1 LSIVSMKALLESGVH
16 FGHQTRRWNPKMAQF
31 IFTSRNGI
39 HIIDLQKTMQRL
51 KIAYNAVKEIAEGNG
66 KVLFVGTKK
75 QAQAS
80 VVEHATNCGMFYVAE
95 RWLGGLLTNF
105 DTVSKSILRLKELE
119 KMKETD
125 QWDAETKKE
134 ILELSRELQKKEK
147 VLTGIKDMAKLPEA
161 LFIID
166 PKREAIAVKEARKLR
181 IPIFA
186 VVDTNCNPDEIDYPV
201 PGNDDAIRAIALFL
215 EVMSRAII
223 EGKSAGQV
231 EEEGDE
237 IDEFD
242 EEAVDEATYKEKEG
256 AVDES
261 ASEEDVKLDDAG
273 EAEDVKVEA
282 EVPIEEKADSN
293 VTEDVKVET
302 EVPTEEKADSNVT
315 EDVKVETEVP
325 TEEKADSNVTEDVKV
340 ETEVPTEEKADSNV
354 TEDVKVESK
363 VDSIEE
369 KVEEEEKKAEEK
381 QEKDAGATE
390 KEGAVQEEVRDKYQE
405 EYGDLDEKD
414 SW

>member
-1 LSIVSMKALLESGVH
+1 MSIVSMKALLESGVH

-51 KIAYNAVKEIAEGNG
+51 KVAYNAMKEIVEENG

-80 VVEHATNCGMFYVAE
+80 VVEYATNCGMFYVAE

-105 DTVSKSILRLKELE
+105 DTVSKSIQRLKELE
-119 KMKETD
+119 NMKETD

-134 ILELSRELQKKEK
+134 ILELNRELEKKEK
-147 VLTGIKDMAKLPEA
+147 VLSGIKDMSKLPEA
-161 LFIID
+161 LFVID

-186 VVDTNCNPDEIDYPV
+186 VVDTNCNPDEIDYPI

-215 EVMSRAII
+215 EVMSRAIN

-231 EEEGDE
+231 EEE
-237 IDEFD
+237 FD
-242 EEAVDEATYKEKEG
+242 EEGADEAITEEVEG
-256 AVDES
+256 TADEI
-261 ASEEDVKLDDAG
+261 ASEEDVAVDAG
-273 EAEDVKVEA
+273 EDKDVKLE
-282 EVPIEEKADSN
+282 
-293 VTEDVKVET
+293 
-302 EVPTEEKADSNVT
+302 
-315 EDVKVETEVP
+315 
-325 TEEKADSNVTEDVKV
+325 
-340 ETEVPTEEKADSNV
+340 
-354 TEDVKVESK
+354 KVESD
-363 VDSIEE
+363 VDEDAAVATEGDSIDASVDKEGDH
-369 KVEEEEKKAEEK
+369 KEEEGKEEAAEAPAEKAVP
-381 QEKDAGATE
+381 E
-390 KEGAVQEEVRDKYQE
+390 KELNDKYQE

>member
-51 KIAYNAVKEIAEGNG
+51 KVAYNAMREIVEENG

-80 VVEHATNCGMFYVAE
+80 VVEYATNCGMFYVAE

-105 DTVSKSILRLKELE
+105 DTVSKSIQRLKELE
-119 KMKETD
+119 QMKETD

-134 ILELSRELQKKEK
+134 ILELNRELEKKEK
-147 VLTGIKDMAKLPEA
+147 VLSGIKDMSKLPEA

-186 VVDTNCNPDEIDYPV
+186 VVDTNCNPDEIDYPI

-215 EVMSRAII
+215 EVMARAIN

-231 EEEGDE
+231 AEEFEEEGT
-237 IDEFD
+237 
-242 EEAVDEATYKEKEG
+242 DEAILEEVEG
-256 AVDES
+256 TMDEM
-261 ASEEDVKLDDAG
+261 ASEEDIAVDDAG
-273 EAEDVKVEA
+273 DDEDVKLE
-282 EVPIEEKADSN
+282 
-293 VTEDVKVET
+293 
-302 EVPTEEKADSNVT
+302 
-315 EDVKVETEVP
+315 
-325 TEEKADSNVTEDVKV
+325 
-340 ETEVPTEEKADSNV
+340 
-354 TEDVKVESK
+354 K
-363 VDSIEE
+363 VDSDVDEDAVITTEVDSKDARVEKEE
-369 KVEEEEKKAEEK
+369 DHKAEEGK
-381 QEKDAGATE
+381 EKEAGAPAEKAVTE
-390 KEGAVQEEVRDKYQE
+390 KEMNDKYQE